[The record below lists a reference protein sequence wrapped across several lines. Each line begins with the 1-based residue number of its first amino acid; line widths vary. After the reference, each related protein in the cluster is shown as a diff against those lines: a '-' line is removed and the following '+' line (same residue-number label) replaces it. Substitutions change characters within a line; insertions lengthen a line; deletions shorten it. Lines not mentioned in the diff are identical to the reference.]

1 MSLSPD
7 AIRRENPWR
16 HLVAR
21 EPYVLREDWGAVE
34 AYNQGNRT
42 GRSQQLRPVVPSEQV
57 RLEIPPTPFVGTPDT
72 ARVVLLTVSPFWDD
86 EKSAEHENDPEYTK
100 HIWRNLTFDNKD
112 FPFCFLNP
120 AFAETSAYRW
130 WSAYLRELIEACD
143 QKTEGRG
150 LEAVSRGVFAVSFF
164 PYHVNNFKGGI
175 TGLRC
180 QKFAQNLVSNF
191 RTEGVPIVIT
201 SGAPEWTAALPKL
214 KDYASKTR
222 NSQKATISRSNLP
235 ADVFETIVESLSTAL
250 TGSNTSAPEPVS
262 AVEEPVPA

>member
-16 HLVAR
+16 HLAAR
-21 EPYVLREDWGAVE
+21 DPYVLREDWGAVE

-57 RLEIPPTPFVGTPDT
+57 RLEIPPTPFVGAPDT
-72 ARVVLLTVSPFWDD
+72 ARVVLLTVSPFWDE
-86 EKSAEHENDPEYTK
+86 EKLTEYESDSEYAK
-100 HIWRNLTFDNKD
+100 QIWRNLTFENKE

-120 AFAETSAYRW
+120 DFAGTSAYRW
-130 WSAYLRELIEACD
+130 WSAYLKDLIEACD
-143 QKTEGRG
+143 EKTEGRG
-150 LEAVSRGVFAVSFF
+150 LEAVGRGVFAVSFF

-214 KDYASKTR
+214 KEYASKTR
-222 NSQKATISRSNLP
+222 NSQKATISRANLP
-235 ADVFETIVESLSTAL
+235 ADVFETIVVSLSQSLA
-250 TGSNTSAPEPVS
+250 APTPT
-262 AVEEPVPA
+262 EEPVPA